1 MGAAHA
7 VGRVIVVFFVSLS
20 GGTRTLGAMKT
31 SACRTVAAMFG
42 ALALLPAV
50 LSATAAP
57 AGWFLWPYVEPQP
70 GSALDTSGLN
80 HKPAGARGAV
90 VVRDGQFVTA
100 NDGQRI
106 RFWGCNLSSDEAF
119 VDAATADCL
128 ARRLAQGGVN
138 IARLHHLDN
147 PWSVDGGGSLWK
159 PGSTDRVHVDP
170 AQLDRLHRVV
180 AALKEQG
187 IYSNVNL
194 KVSRTLTAADGF
206 PESIA
211 AAPGFQK
218 RLDYFQERIVA
229 LQKDFARQLLAPK
242 NPYTGFS
249 LAEDPAV
256 AVIEINNENSL
267 LGLRTRET
275 GDGLET
281 LPEPFR
287 AELTAR
293 WNAWLAERY
302 ATDDALAQAWA
313 AEATPRGESA
323 LAATLR
329 WAPDAEPG
337 NEVRLES
344 ASPDAVT
351 LDVQPGGD
359 GVRLRAGAFLGGLR
373 LRDGA
378 TYTLTF
384 RARADRNRPIE
395 VAIARD
401 EAGWRTDKW
410 RTLGLRQVLPLTTKP
425 QEFRLVFVTH
435 SVVDVGASL
444 AVLAGHAPGKVWIS
458 DLKLESGS
466 ATAGLRTSESP
477 RRGNVPIPTDATP
490 AQWNDYLD
498 FLLVLEQRYVATM
511 RAFLR
516 DELGVR
522 APIVCTQANYGGI
535 AGLVREQ
542 PSEFIDAHCYWQ
554 HPDFAGH
561 TSVWNTAHYTT
572 NNTPQLA
579 EFGPRWFGELGG
591 IAQLRVTGKPFTVT
605 EVDHPAPSDYAVE
618 MYPVLATFA
627 GLQDWDAIYPFD
639 SVTLGVDNPVAAIG
653 TFFDQAH
660 HQAKWGFGPFAT
672 RVFRQGLVTPPATSR
687 ELFVGTPLW
696 QEANH
701 LDVLWLRTQPGAD
714 LGFLT
719 DRLSVNERLLTAGEP
734 SRVERRGSENENG
747 KELRAITM
755 VRAKHGPAYV
765 VATPVAAAVVGFLGE
780 SRVEAGALTVEC
792 EAFGLNFGAV
802 GAVALDEKPLRES
815 DRVLVTLAARAEN
828 QGQRWNVARTSV
840 GDVWGKGGPPIAERV
855 PAEVRLAA
863 DGPRRVFALAPDGS
877 RAEEV
882 KATWRDGV
890 LRFSTREGVA
900 TLHYEIVG
908 R

>member
-1 MGAAHA
+1 MKHTAPH
-7 VGRVIVVFFVSLS
+7 VV
-20 GGTRTLGAMKT
+20 
-31 SACRTVAAMFG
+31 
-42 ALALLPAV
+42 ALAIGLIAV
-50 LSATAAP
+50 LPLGVRAAALP
-57 AGWFLWPYVEPQP
+57 AGWFSWPYVEPQP

-80 HKPAGARGAV
+80 HQPAGARGAII
-90 VVRDGQFVTA
+90 VRDGQFVTA
-100 NDGQRI
+100 DDGQRI

-119 VDAATADCL
+119 VDAATADRL

-147 PWSVDGGGSLWK
+147 SWSVDGGGSLWK
-159 PGSTDRVHVDP
+159 PGSTDRIRIDP
-170 AQLDRLHRVV
+170 QQLDRLHRVV

-206 PESIA
+206 PESIG

-218 RLDYFQERIVA
+218 RLDYFQGRIVE
-229 LQKDFARQLLAPK
+229 LQKDYARQLLSPK

-267 LGLRTRET
+267 LGLRTREA

-287 AELTAR
+287 AELTAL

-302 ATDDALAQAWA
+302 ASDDALALAWA
-313 AEATPRGESA
+313 AEATPRGESPISP
-323 LAATLR
+323 TLR
-329 WAPDAEPG
+329 WLPDAEPG

-344 ASPDAVT
+344 ASPDAVM
-351 LDVQPGGD
+351 LDVQPSGD
-359 GVRLRAGAFLGGLR
+359 GVRLRAGAFLGGVQ

-384 RARADRNRPIE
+384 RARADRPRPIE
-395 VAIARD
+395 VAVARD

-410 RTLGLRQVLPLTTKP
+410 RTLGLRQVLPLTTEP

-435 SVVDVGASL
+435 SIVDVGSRL

-466 ATAGLRTSESP
+466 ATAGLRPEQSP
-477 RRGNVPIPTDATP
+477 RRGTVPIPTDATP

-516 DELGVR
+516 AELGVR

-542 PSEFIDAHCYWQ
+542 PSDFIDAHCYWQ

-561 TSVWNTAHYTT
+561 TSVWNTARYTIA
-572 NNTPQLA
+572 NTPQLA
-579 EFGPRWFGELGG
+579 EFSPRWFGELGG

-639 SVTLGVDNPVAAIG
+639 SVALGVDDPTAAIG

-660 HQAKWGFGPFAT
+660 HPAKWGFGPFAT
-672 RVFRQGLVTPPATSR
+672 RVFRQGLVPPPASSR

-714 LGFLT
+714 LGFLA
-719 DRLSVNERLLTAGEP
+719 DRLSVNEQLLAPGQR
-734 SRVERRGSENENG
+734 SRVERRGSGSGNDP
-747 KELRAITM
+747 RAITM

-765 VATPVAAAVVGFLGE
+765 VATSAAAAVVGFLGDA
-780 SRVEAGALTVEC
+780 RVEAGALTVEC

-802 GAVALDEKPLRES
+802 GAVALDEKALRMS
-815 DRVLVTLAARAEN
+815 TRVLVTLAARAEN

-855 PAEVRLAA
+855 PAEVRLAT

-882 KATWRDGV
+882 AAAWSEGGV
-890 LRFSTREGVA
+890 RFSTRDGTG
-900 TLHYEIVG
+900 TLHYEIVV

>member
-1 MGAAHA
+1 MKHTAPH
-7 VGRVIVVFFVSLS
+7 VV
-20 GGTRTLGAMKT
+20 
-31 SACRTVAAMFG
+31 
-42 ALALLPAV
+42 ALAFGLIAFLPLGV
-50 LSATAAP
+50 RAAALP
-57 AGWFLWPYVEPQP
+57 AGWFSWPYVEPQP

-80 HKPAGARGAV
+80 HRPAGARGAII
-90 VVRDGQFVTA
+90 VRDGQFVTS

-119 VDAATADCL
+119 VDAATADRL

-138 IARLHHLDN
+138 IVRLHHLDN
-147 PWSVDGGGSLWK
+147 PWSVDSGGSLWK
-159 PGSTDRVHVDP
+159 PGSTDRICIDP
-170 AQLDRLHRVV
+170 QQLDRLHRVV
-180 AALKEQG
+180 AALKAQG

-206 PESIA
+206 PESIG

-242 NPYTGFS
+242 NPYTGLS

-256 AVIEINNENSL
+256 AAVEINNENSL
-267 LGLRTRET
+267 LGLRTREA

-287 AELTAR
+287 AELTAL

-302 ATDDALAQAWA
+302 ASDEALAQAWSA
-313 AEATPRGESA
+313 DATPRGESPISPA
-323 LAATLR
+323 LR

-337 NEVRLES
+337 NDVRIES
-344 ASPDAVT
+344 ASPDVVA
-351 LDVQPGGD
+351 LDVRPGGD
-359 GVRLRAGAFLGGLR
+359 GVRLRAGAFLGGLQ
-373 LRDGA
+373 LREGA

-384 RARADRNRPIE
+384 RARADRDRPIE
-395 VAIARD
+395 VTVARD

-410 RTLGLRQVLPLTTKP
+410 RTLGLRQVLPLTTEP

-435 SVVDVGASL
+435 SIVDVGARL

-466 ATAGLRTSESP
+466 ATPGLLPSGSP
-477 RRGNVPIPTDATP
+477 RRGTVPIPTDATP

-498 FLLVLEQRYVATM
+498 FLLGLEQRYVATM

-561 TSVWNTAHYTT
+561 TSVWNTARYTI

-639 SVTLGVDNPVAAIG
+639 SVMLGVDNPAAAIG

-660 HQAKWGFGPFAT
+660 HPAKWGFGPFAT
-672 RVFRQGLVTPPATSR
+672 RVFRQGLVPPPATSR

-719 DRLSVNERLLTAGEP
+719 DRLSVNERLLAADAP
-734 SRVERRGSENENG
+734 SRVERRGSERGEDS
-747 KELRAITM
+747 RAITM

-765 VATPVAAAVVGFLGE
+765 VATPAAAAVVGFLGG
-780 SRVEAGALTVEC
+780 SRIEAGALTVEC
-792 EAFGLNFGAV
+792 EAFDLNFGAV
-802 GAVALDEKPLRES
+802 AAVALDEKALRES
-815 DRVLVTLAARAEN
+815 ERVLVTLAARAEN
-828 QGQRWNVARTSV
+828 QGQRWNAARTSV

-855 PAEVRLAA
+855 PAEVRLATE
-863 DGPRRVFALAPDGS
+863 GPRRVFALAPDGS
-877 RAEEV
+877 RAGEV
-882 KATWRDGV
+882 KAAWGEGV
-890 LRFSTREGVA
+890 LRFSTREGAA
-900 TLHYEIVG
+900 TLHYEIVE

>member
-1 MGAAHA
+1 MKHTARHVVAVAFGLIAAFPF
-7 VGRVIVVFFVSLS
+7 GLQ
-20 GGTRTLGAMKT
+20 
-31 SACRTVAAMFG
+31 AAE
-42 ALALLPAV
+42 P
-50 LSATAAP
+50 P
-57 AGWFLWPYVEPQP
+57 AGWFGWPYAEPQP

-80 HKPAGARGAV
+80 DKPAGVHGAV
-90 VVRDGQFVTA
+90 VVRGGQFVTA

-119 VDAATADCL
+119 VDAATADRL

-147 PWSVDGGGSLWK
+147 SWSVDSGGSLWK
-159 PGSTDRVHVDP
+159 PGSTDRIHIDP
-170 AQLDRLHRVV
+170 KQLDRLHRVV
-180 AALKEQG
+180 AALKAQG

-206 PESIA
+206 PESIG

-218 RLDYFQERIVA
+218 RLDYFQTRIVE

-242 NPYTGFS
+242 NPYTGSS

-267 LGLRTRET
+267 LGLRTREA

-287 AELTAR
+287 AELIAL

-302 ATDDALAQAWA
+302 ASDAALARAWA
-313 AEATPRGESA
+313 ADATPRGESPLSPA
-323 LAATLR
+323 SR
-329 WAPDAEPG
+329 WLSDAEPG

-344 ASPDAVT
+344 TSADAVT
-351 LDVQPGGD
+351 FDVQAGGD
-359 GVRLRAGAFLGGLR
+359 GVRLRAGASLGDLR

-378 TYTLTF
+378 THTLTF
-384 RARADRNRPIE
+384 RARADRDRPIE
-395 VAIARD
+395 VAVARD

-410 RTLGLRQVLPLTTKP
+410 RTLGLRQVLPLTTEP
-425 QEFRLVFVTH
+425 REFRLVFVTH
-435 SVVDVGASL
+435 SIVDVGARL

-458 DLKLESGS
+458 ELKLESGS
-466 ATAGLRTSESP
+466 ATAGLRPDQSP
-477 RRGNVPIPTDATP
+477 RRGTVPIPTDATP

-535 AGLVREQ
+535 AGLVRER

-561 TSVWNTAHYTT
+561 TSVWNTARYTI

-579 EFGPRWFGELGG
+579 ESSPRWFGELGG
-591 IAQLRVTGKPFTVT
+591 IALLRVTGKPFTVT

-639 SVTLGVDNPVAAIG
+639 SVTLGVDDPAAAIG

-660 HQAKWGFGPFAT
+660 HPAKWGFGPFAT
-672 RVFRQGLVTPPATSR
+672 RVFRHGLVPPPASSR

-696 QEANH
+696 REANH
-701 LDVLWLRTQPGAD
+701 LDVLWLRAQPGKD

-719 DRLSVNERLLTAGEP
+719 DRLSVNEQLLAAGQP
-734 SRVERRGSENENG
+734 SRVEWRGGDNDS
-747 KELRAITM
+747 RAITM

-765 VATPVAAAVVGFLGE
+765 VATPAAAAVVGFLGDA
-780 SRVEAGALTVEC
+780 RVEAGALTVEC
-792 EAFGLNFGAV
+792 DPFGLNFGAV
-802 GAVALDEKPLRES
+802 GAVALDEKALGTS
-815 DRVLVTLAARAEN
+815 TRVLVTLAARAEN
-828 QGQRWNVARTSV
+828 HGQRWNTARTSV

-863 DGPRRVFALAPDGS
+863 DGLRRVFALAPDGS
-877 RAEEV
+877 RAEEI
-882 KATWRDGV
+882 KALWRGGE
-890 LRFSTREGVA
+890 LRFSTRDGVA

-908 R
+908 Q